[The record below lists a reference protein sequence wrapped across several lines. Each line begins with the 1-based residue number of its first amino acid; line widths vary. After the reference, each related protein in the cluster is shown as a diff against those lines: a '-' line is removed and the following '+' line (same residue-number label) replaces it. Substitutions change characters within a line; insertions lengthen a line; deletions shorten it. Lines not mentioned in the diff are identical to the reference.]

1 MTTKL
6 TILFFAS
13 NPEDVSQLNLDEE
26 IRSITMKIRASEH
39 RDVLDLIS
47 RWAIRPDDLLQE
59 LNTHKPTIVHF
70 SGHGSK
76 AGELILMNDLRQA
89 KTVSPSALKAL
100 FSTLKDNIRLV
111 VLNACYSKTQAT
123 AIADV
128 IDCVVG
134 MNASIGD
141 QAAITFAASFY
152 RAIGFGRSVKEAFE
166 QGKVSLML
174 EGIPEENTP
183 ELMIRRSIDPSRVYL
198 VDPRSM
204 LENAEV
210 SQLQGETGQPSKG
223 EGKLPGGSHIRRV
236 AMGGIIGGVSS
247 FVAVFI
253 LVFILLIV
261 VSTLSTGTA
270 FQGFYYIV
278 PPLVYGFLGAIA
290 GGVIARL
297 GKRSKSFVRLILIAV
312 IITVPILAAL
322 VWMSDRSDR
331 VGIAFSGGVVGIPA
345 VIAIAML
352 IYVVTVAR
360 KWISEGSGNRVSGK
374 PNSNE

>member
-198 VDPRSM
+198 VDPRSV

-210 SQLQGETGQPSKG
+210 SQPQDKIGQLSEGEREPPDRPHK
-223 EGKLPGGSHIRRV
+223 RRV
-236 AMGGIIGGVSS
+236 AMGVIIGGVSS
-247 FVAVFI
+247 LVAGFIFVS
-253 LVFILLIV
+253 ILLI
-261 VSTLSTGTA
+261 LTGSRTSA
-270 FQGFYYIV
+270 YLISS
-278 PPLVYGFLGAIA
+278 LVYGFLGAIA

-297 GKRSKSFVRLILIAV
+297 EKRSKSFVWLIFIGVNIAAVLILV
-312 IITVPILAAL
+312 AL
-322 VWMSDRSDR
+322 VWRSSDWAET
-331 VGIAFSGGVVGIPA
+331 VMIGGSLGIPA
-345 VIAIAML
+345 AIVIAML
-352 IYVVTVAR
+352 FYVITVAR